1 MSRNP
6 SGQPRNAPIQTRFFY
21 GWVILAV
28 SALAVFISG
37 PGQTFNF
44 SVFIDPIISETGW
57 TRTQIAG
64 LYAAGSLTA
73 SIIIIGI
80 GHLLDRYGA
89 RVVLTVIVTLFGSA
103 ALWMSHIE
111 SRFEIYLGFAAM
123 RTLGQGAMT
132 MIPTTL
138 VATWFV
144 QTRGRA
150 TAIASL
156 GGALSAAIFPILSHF
171 LISQYGWRNAW
182 IVLAFVIWGTMLLPS
197 FLLVRRSPESIG
209 LNADG
214 ICFDELTAPSIT
226 SYHSDTDFTLSSAMH
241 THSFWLLLIAG
252 SSFSLI
258 STALTFHNVALLTE
272 KGLTPAVAASALS
285 VMAIFVS
292 LGTVVSGYL
301 NDHFPNRLVLAGSQL
316 ILISAMLITFIIS
329 SPGMAFTYAAL
340 LGISN
345 GFGATTTTV
354 IWPNYFGRAHL
365 GKIRGMAMMSTMA
378 FAALGP
384 LPFSALHDI
393 TESFNFAVAVFLALP
408 SFCAILALL
417 ASKPNL
423 HHTNSFQR
431 TH

>member
-1 MSRNP
+1 MNLNP
-6 SGQPRNAPIQTRFFY
+6 SDQPRNIPIQTRFFY
-21 GWVILAV
+21 GWIILAV
-28 SALAVFISG
+28 SALAVFMSG

-44 SVFIDPIISETGW
+44 SVFIDPILSETGW
-57 TRTQIAG
+57 TRTQITG

-80 GHLLDRYGA
+80 GNLLDRYGA
-89 RVVLTVIVTLFGSA
+89 RVVLTVIVILFGAA
-103 ALWMSHIE
+103 ALWMSYIE
-111 SRFEIYLGFAAM
+111 SRLEIFLGFTAM

-132 MIPTTL
+132 MVPTTL

-156 GGALSAAIFPILSHF
+156 GGALSAATFPILSHF
-171 LISQYGWRNAW
+171 LVSQYGWRDAW

-197 FLLVRRSPESIG
+197 FLLVRRSPESVG

-214 ICFDELTAPSIT
+214 ICSGDLTDPSIS
-226 SYHSDTDFTLSSAMH
+226 SYHSDTDFTLSSAMN
-241 THSFWLLLIAG
+241 THSFWLLLFAG

-258 STALTFHNVALLTE
+258 STALTFHNVALLGE
-272 KGLTPAVAASALS
+272 KGLTPTIAASALS

-301 NDHFPNRLVLAGSQL
+301 NDHFPNRLVLAGAQL
-316 ILISAMLITFIIS
+316 ILISAMLVTFIIS

-345 GFGATTTTV
+345 GFGMTTTTV
-354 IWPNYFGRAHL
+354 IWPNYFGRKHL
-365 GKIRGMAMMSTMA
+365 GKIRGMATMSTMA

-393 TESFNFAVAVFLALP
+393 TESFNFAIAVFVALP
-408 SFCAILALL
+408 SLCAILALL
-417 ASKPNL
+417 ASKPIL
-423 HHTNSFQR
+423 DHTNGSQ
-431 TH
+431 